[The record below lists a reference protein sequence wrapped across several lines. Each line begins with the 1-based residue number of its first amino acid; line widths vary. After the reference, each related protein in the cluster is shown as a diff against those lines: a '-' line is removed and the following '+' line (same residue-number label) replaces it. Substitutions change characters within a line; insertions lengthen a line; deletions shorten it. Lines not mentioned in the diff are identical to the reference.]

1 MAQRAPEA
9 HGLRLV
15 GQRGRRL
22 GAPRRRP
29 PVERAQPRARARV
42 AAVDG
47 SGGAG
52 GAARAARATSANRGA
67 PPYWERA
74 ARGPKASAGAS
85 SSDGVGG
92 AAYAKLRDQLLR
104 KVVEGRIFREAELR
118 RFLSTEKQRCQRELN
133 PPMAP
138 TLLAAVFRDVE
149 KEFLLP

>member
-1 MAQRAPEA
+1 MARA
-9 HGLRLV
+9 V
-15 GQRGRRL
+15 L
-22 GAPRRRP
+22 GARRR
-29 PVERAQPRARARV
+29 
-42 AAVDG
+42 G
-47 SGGAG
+47 
-52 GAARAARATSANRGA
+52 
-67 PPYWERA
+67 
-74 ARGPKASAGAS
+74 ASAGAS

>member
-1 MAQRAPEA
+1 M
-9 HGLRLV
+9 
-15 GQRGRRL
+15 GR
-22 GAPRRRP
+22 
-29 PVERAQPRARARV
+29 
-42 AAVDG
+42 
-47 SGGAG
+47 
-52 GAARAARATSANRGA
+52 
-67 PPYWERA
+67 ERA